1 MLAFLMNK
9 GDITMADEMTVEY
22 EKENEKFVVTFW
34 GQPKY
39 EFLVK
44 RKKDKKTGL
53 EVMEIRAQDAEN
65 NHEFLGT
72 IYSRYLNI
80 RTNIIEFQNY
90 GVVLDR
96 LELWK
101 VADAIKDN
109 YGNITTHQTQYINNY
124 ISEDIVK
131 DFFDMLCQCIKD
143 DEKIKRD
150 GDFYNIEPEN
160 LRAWYNDSSFRMFSL
175 TELKEELAAL
185 GYMKT
190 NKNRNDNTIKKDG
203 VSKKVYSLWGTK
215 VEEVLKKK
223 EEE

>member
-1 MLAFLMNK
+1 
-9 GDITMADEMTVEY
+9 MADKIAVEY
-22 EKENEKFVVTFW
+22 EKENEKFVVTFG

-90 GVVLDR
+90 GVVMDR